1 MTRILIAEDDDG
13 VRLFLRD
20 TLAREHH
27 VVLAVDGAHA
37 LKCIAECVEPFDVVL
52 TDLRMPGASGM
63 EVLAA
68 TRARFPGTPVIVLTA
83 FGDVPNAVEA
93 MRKGAFDYLQK
104 PLESLALLRER
115 VRASLI
121 ASRARPFANA
131 SEFAGS
137 GVARDGGPNSTGA
150 RPFATASEF
159 PGSGVARDG
168 GPNSTG
174 ARPFAT
180 ASEIAGSGVARDGG
194 PNSTGAP
201 PARGTPPAATKGRP
215 SDEPEAELVLTY
227 GAPSMAPV
235 VTALQKVAA
244 TSATV
249 LLQGE
254 SGTGKDVAAQ
264 YVHRNSSRKSAEF
277 VAVNCASLSESLLE
291 SELFGHEKGAFTG
304 AIATRKGRIEQ
315 AHGGTFF
322 LDEVGELSPATQA
335 KLLRVIETRAF
346 ERLGSSRT
354 LHVDVRWISA
364 THRDL
369 RMLVAEGRFRE
380 DLYHRLAV
388 FPIALPP
395 LRDRR
400 EDLLPLARRLLG
412 SSFALTEDAERALL
426 AASFPGNIRELRNLL
441 ERAKI
446 LAEGPH
452 LSARALGLV
461 GAAPPAARDEL
472 LPLEALERQ
481 QISKVLE
488 AVGGNRKAAAAH
500 LGIGLRTLY
509 EKLKRYALS

>member
-1 MTRILIAEDDDG
+1 MTRILVAEDDDG

-20 TLAREHH
+20 ALAREHE
-27 VVLAVDGAHA
+27 VVLAIDGAHA
-37 LKCIAECVEPFDVVL
+37 LKIIAECAAPFDVVL

-63 EVLAA
+63 DVLMA
-68 TRARFPGTPVIVLTA
+68 TRRRFPETPVIVLTA

-104 PLESLALLRER
+104 PLESLAVLRER
-115 VRASLI
+115 VRAAILT
-121 ASRARPFANA
+121 
-131 SEFAGS
+131 SE
-137 GVARDGGPNSTGA
+137 
-150 RPFATASEF
+150 
-159 PGSGVARDG
+159 
-168 GPNSTG
+168 
-174 ARPFAT
+174 
-180 ASEIAGSGVARDGG
+180 
-194 PNSTGAP
+194 AP
-201 PARGTPPAATKGRP
+201 PAREGAPASPATRGRKP
-215 SDEPEAELVLTY
+215 IGDREEEIALTY
-227 GAPSMAPV
+227 GAPAMVPV
-235 VTALQKVAA
+235 VSALRKVAS

-264 YVHRNSSRKSAEF
+264 FVHRNSSRKLLEF
-277 VAVNCASLSESLLE
+277 VAVNCASLTESLLE

-304 AIATRKGRIEQ
+304 AIAARKGRIEQ

-335 KLLRVIETRAF
+335 KLLRVIETKAF
-346 ERLGSSRT
+346 ERLGSGRT
-354 LHVDVRWISA
+354 LTVDVRWISA

-369 RMLVAEGRFRE
+369 RTLVAEGRFRE

-412 SSFALTEDAERALL
+412 PSFTLTEDAERALL
-426 AASFPGNIRELRNLL
+426 AAPFPGNIRELRNLL
-441 ERAKI
+441 DRAKI
-446 LAEGPH
+446 LADGPC
-452 LSARALGLV
+452 LSALTLGLL
-461 GAAPPAARDEL
+461 GDGRPAAPEAAPSPGVRDEL
-472 LPLEALERQ
+472 LPLDALERQ
-481 QISKVLE
+481 QISKVLQ

>member
-1 MTRILIAEDDDG
+1 MTRILVAEDDDG

-20 TLAREHH
+20 ALAREHD
-27 VVLAVDGAHA
+27 VVLAIDGAQA
-37 LKCIAECVEPFDVVL
+37 LKIIAESADSFDVIL

-68 TRARFPGTPVIVLTA
+68 TRLRFPETPVIVLTA

-93 MRKGAFDYLQK
+93 MRKGAFDYSQK
-104 PLESLALLRER
+104 PLESLAVLRER
-115 VRASLI
+115 VRAAIL
-121 ASRARPFANA
+121 AS
-131 SEFAGS
+131 
-137 GVARDGGPNSTGA
+137 GA
-150 RPFATASEF
+150 A
-159 PGSGVARDG
+159 
-168 GPNSTG
+168 
-174 ARPFAT
+174 
-180 ASEIAGSGVARDGG
+180 
-194 PNSTGAP
+194 
-201 PARGTPPAATKGRP
+201 PARGGPPSPATRGRRA
-215 SDEPEAELVLTY
+215 SGDREEEMALTY
-227 GAPSMAPV
+227 GAPAMLPV
-235 VTALQKVAA
+235 VSALRKVAS

-264 YVHRNSSRKSAEF
+264 FVHRNSSRKSSEF
-277 VAVNCASLSESLLE
+277 VAINCASLTGSLLE

-304 AIATRKGRIEQ
+304 AVAARKGRIEQ

-335 KLLRVIETRAF
+335 KLLRVIETKAF
-346 ERLGSSRT
+346 ERLGSGRT
-354 LHVDVRWISA
+354 LTVDVRWISA

-369 RMLVAEGRFRE
+369 RTLVTEGRFRE

-388 FPIALPP
+388 FPIALPA

-412 SSFALTEDAERALL
+412 PSFALTEDAEQALL
-426 AASFPGNIRELRNLL
+426 AAPFPGNIRELRNLL

-446 LAEGPH
+446 LADGPH
-452 LSARALGLV
+452 LNALALGLV
-461 GAAPPAARDEL
+461 SDGRPAAAAPPPSPGGRDEL

-481 QISKVLE
+481 QISKVLQ

>member
-1 MTRILIAEDDDG
+1 MTRILVAEDDDG

-20 TLAREHH
+20 ALAREHE
-27 VVLAVDGAHA
+27 VVLAIDGAHA
-37 LKCIAECVEPFDVVL
+37 LKIIAEYAESFDVVL

-63 EVLAA
+63 EVLTA
-68 TRARFPGTPVIVLTA
+68 TRLRFPATPVIVLTA

-104 PLESLALLRER
+104 PLESLAVLRER
-115 VRASLI
+115 VRAAIL
-121 ASRARPFANA
+121 A
-131 SEFAGS
+131 SEPAL
-137 GVARDGGPNSTGA
+137 
-150 RPFATASEF
+150 
-159 PGSGVARDG
+159 
-168 GPNSTG
+168 
-174 ARPFAT
+174 
-180 ASEIAGSGVARDGG
+180 
-194 PNSTGAP
+194 
-201 PARGTPPAATKGRP
+201 ARGSAPASPATRGRKP
-215 SDEPEAELVLTY
+215 TGDREEELPLTY
-227 GAPSMAPV
+227 GAPAMLPV
-235 VTALQKVAA
+235 VSALRKVAS

-264 YVHRNSSRKSAEF
+264 FVHRNSSRNTSEF
-277 VAVNCASLSESLLE
+277 VAINCASLTESLLE

-304 AIATRKGRIEQ
+304 AIAARKGRIEQ

-335 KLLRVIETRAF
+335 KLLRVIETKAF
-346 ERLGSSRT
+346 ERLGSGRT
-354 LHVDVRWISA
+354 LTVDVRWISA

-369 RMLVAEGRFRE
+369 RTLVAEGRFRE

-412 SSFALTEDAERALL
+412 PSFTLTEDAEHALL
-426 AASFPGNIRELRNLL
+426 AAPFPGNIRELRNLL

-446 LAEGPH
+446 LADGPH
-452 LSARALGLV
+452 LSALTLGFV
-461 GAAPPAARDEL
+461 GDGRRAAPEAPPSPQARDEL

-481 QISKVLE
+481 QISKVLQ